1 MIDAQEAR
9 NITTKSKGKSYYDDI
24 LDFLDKKIR
33 IAEKNGYVSLS
44 FQAPSTT
51 PKQTLEDVRQRLMCE
66 GYGVEVWEEQKQIRI
81 SW

>member
-1 MIDAQEAR
+1 MINAQEAR
-9 NITTKSKGKSYYDDI
+9 NITTKNKGKSYYDDI

-33 IAEKNGYVSLS
+33 IAAKNGYVSLS

-51 PKQTLEDVRQRLMCE
+51 PKEILEEVRKTLIRF